1 MTVRSNCYKFAGM
14 EMTEI
19 RKSNLRMLVGRY
31 ETQYAFAAAANMNVQ
46 YLNQLLTGK
55 RNLGE
60 KTARKIEKSMNLD
73 AGWLDRAMDAQH
85 NELSVNN
92 GSLGLSH
99 RAIKVGKM
107 FDRLSPEQQDA
118 MQRIVDALAQ
128 QVGNDIADHG

>member
-1 MTVRSNCYKFAGM
+1 
-14 EMTEI
+14 
-19 RKSNLRMLVGRY
+19 MLGGRY